1 MKQYSKYKNSG
12 IDWLG
17 NIPEHWEV
25 KRVKDCFKSIGS
37 GSTPKSSME
46 SLYDDEGY
54 YWIQSGD
61 LNDGY
66 VSDTKTKINDAAL
79 ERTPALRLY
88 PKNSLIVAMYGATIG
103 KLGMTTID
111 AYTNQACC
119 VMSEPSNLNTRFLF
133 YEFSFFKP
141 TMLSFATGGGQPNIS
156 QEDIKLHLFPLPPF
170 SEQTSIA
177 AYLDEK
183 TANID
188 RRIELLRNKI
198 DNYKQLRRSLISQ
211 VVTRGLNPDVKLK
224 NSGIEWLGDVPE
236 HWEVKRVK
244 DVVSSNQDAIKM
256 GPFGSSLTDRV
267 NYDGKYKVYGQW
279 NVVGNDFFAG
289 KNYVD
294 EKGYKELINFQV
306 KPGEIL
312 ISMMGTIGKCATI
325 PNNIQSGIMDSHI
338 IKISLNKK
346 IIHNRFFE
354 YVYDKDNSNI
364 VKHQLDKIKR
374 GSIMDGL
381 NSSIVK
387 ILSIPLPPITEQ
399 TAIAAYLDDKT
410 AQIDSIIGKC
420 EKQIEQLSELRRSL
434 IAQAVTGQIKVC

>member
-25 KRVKDCFKSIGS
+25 KRVKDVFKNLDYLREPIAADMREQNNPIYDYYGAS
-37 GSTPKSSME
+37 GVIDKIDHYNVDDTVLLVSEDGANLLSRNLPLVYKANGKIWVNNHAHI
-46 SLYDDEGY
+46 LKPINANYDFMFY
-54 YWIQSGD
+54 
-61 LNDGY
+61 
-66 VSDTKTKINDAAL
+66 AL
-79 ERTPALRLY
+79 ENLDYGVYITGSAQ
-88 PKNSLIVAMYGATIG
+88 PKLSQ
-103 KLGMTTID
+103 D
-111 AYTNQACC
+111 
-119 VMSEPSNLNTRFLF
+119 NLNR
-133 YEFSFFKP
+133 
-141 TMLSFATGGGQPNIS
+141 QWV
-156 QEDIKLHLFPLPPF
+156 QFPPYP
-170 SEQTSIA
+170 EQTAIA

-183 TANID
+183 TAAID

-224 NSGIEWLGDVPE
+224 NSGIKWLGDVPE

-267 NYDGKYKVYGQW
+267 TYDGKYKIYGQW
-279 NVVGNDFFAG
+279 NVVGKDFSAG

-294 EKGYKELINFQV
+294 EQGYKDLINFQV
-306 KPGEIL
+306 KSGEIL

-325 PNNIQSGIMDSHI
+325 PDNIQSGIMDSHI
-338 IKISLNKK
+338 IKISLNKQ
-346 IIHNRFFE
+346 IINNRFYE

-364 VKHQLDKIKR
+364 VKQQLDKIKR

-387 ILSIPLPPITEQ
+387 NLLIPIPPLTEQ

-410 AQIDSIIGKC
+410 AQIDAIVEKC
-420 EKQIEQLSELRRSL
+420 EMQIEKLSELRRSL
-434 IAQAVTGQIKVC
+434 IAEAVTGQIKVC